1 MTPVNDLVVSV
12 VREIADEMGYDSL
25 GSITADT
32 QLLGGSEGIDS
43 LSLVRIVAELEREA
57 ETKFGKRVL
66 LADER
71 AMSRRQSPFRTV
83 GTLQEH
89 LAARLSE

>member
-1 MTPVNDLVVSV
+1 MTHLNDLVIAV
-12 VREIADEMGYDSL
+12 VREVLEEIGYDSPDTI
-25 GSITADT
+25 GAET
-32 QLLGGSEGIDS
+32 QLLGGDDGIDS

-57 ETKFGKRVL
+57 EARFGRRIL

-89 LAARLSE
+89 LAARLAE

>member
-1 MTPVNDLVVSV
+1 MTQLNDLVVAV

-25 GSITADT
+25 THVTPET
-32 QLLGGSEGIDS
+32 QLLGGEDGIDS
-43 LSLVRIVAELEREA
+43 LSLVRIVAELERQAEA
-57 ETKFGKRVL
+57 KFGKRIL